1 MSVILSACPHVTT
14 TRTCSNLLTW
24 TSRSTPPRDLL
35 ERGRLAFH
43 RNALLLMMLRANK
56 FTLEFYTLSFF
67 YYILNNKKN
76 ELYFQ
81 ALSILFHYLIQPIS
95 LAFCGH
101 LGPHQLSAVAMAISV
116 IYITCVS
123 FGRGLAFGG
132 DTYFSQVGDPFL
144 SLG

>member
-1 MSVILSACPHVTT
+1 MSLSH
-14 TRTCSNLLTW
+14 
-24 TSRSTPPRDLL
+24 
-35 ERGRLAFH
+35 FF
-43 RNALLLMMLRANK
+43 NAVLLLIFLANK
-56 FTLEFYTLSFF
+56 CAMEFNFPFLYLIKQMKF
-67 YYILNNKKN
+67 
-76 ELYFQ
+76 YFQ

-132 DTYFSQVGDPFL
+132 DTYFSQV
-144 SLG
+144 